1 MSWLGSGVP
10 PGIQRQGGF
19 TLIELLIVVA
29 IIGILSSILIPNLLS
44 ARERARVSN
53 TKASLKT
60 VGGALEQWAVDR
72 IYYPRVLAHLA
83 DPALAYSGDRP
94 YLPAIPRDGWHR
106 LLEYPDPG
114 DQASSVQVIS
124 RGRDGLTGGSG
135 FDSDVTLAMPLGTIE
150 P

>member
-1 MSWLGSGVP
+1 ML
-10 PGIQRQGGF
+10 PGRQQQGGF

-72 IYYPRVLAHLA
+72 VFYPSDLANLA
-83 DPALAYSGDRP
+83 DPTWAFAGDRP
-94 YLPAIPRDGWHR
+94 YLPAIPRDGWFR

-114 DQASSVQVIS
+114 PQASWAQVIS
-124 RGRDGLTGGSG
+124 QGRDGAPGGTG
-135 FDSDVTLAMPLGTIE
+135 FDADITLTMPLGTIE